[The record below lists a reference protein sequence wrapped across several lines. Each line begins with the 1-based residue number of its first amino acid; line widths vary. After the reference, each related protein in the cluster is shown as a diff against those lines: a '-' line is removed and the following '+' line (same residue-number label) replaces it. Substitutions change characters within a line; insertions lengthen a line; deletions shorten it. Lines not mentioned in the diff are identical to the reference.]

1 MEYFMRFGMEE
12 NPFLKNS
19 REILFENAEFKEV
32 QTRLDC
38 FLITK
43 GFGVLTGGSGKGT

>member
-19 REILFENAEFKEV
+19 KEILFENPEFQEV
-32 QTRLDC
+32 QMRLN
-38 FLITK
+38 
-43 GFGVLTGGSGKGT
+43 